1 MMREKSRRPSPL
13 QRRVLIVLA
22 ALGAKR
28 PGPVATRDI
37 ERVLEQ
43 GGDAPVYGPNLR
55 ASCRRME
62 AAGWLRTLR
71 APNLQLAVELTD
83 AGRALA
89 APLLADEQARV
100 LAEQRATAV
109 RVLPLVPHSQ
119 AEEAEDRPV
128 TLDDRWHLACRGD
141 YVIRL
146 DGTTCIQLW
155 SAAGQVTRLEGDP
168 LQVAAWLQAC
178 HDAGIAVRVQINESA
193 APEEGSPDGTAPA
206 DLTGTWYCQLD
217 TALLALGIT
226 GLTEDIRLAVV
237 SPEASLRMLPAPA
250 RLLHVLRDADPL
262 TAATYEEDTEAAL
275 ADLLARAGFTGDQA
289 QELQWHRIRW
299 PQMSQEEA
307 DRRELNSLL
316 DELEQEFQLIE
327 RRRQGLGKP
336 NLLYVKDLY
345 AGLSQSN
352 YWKYENHTSG
362 GLKNELP
369 GVPKSNGSNTE
380 KINKTDNSETDPI
393 YPAEL
398 QEEEQYRRYFKEALE
413 LEILEQG
420 YPADKAV
427 LYEILELLVETVTSR
442 KKFLRICGEEKPR
455 EVVKS
460 RLMKLDSSHI
470 QYILECLKENS
481 TQIRNIKQYLLATL
495 YNAPVTV
502 DSYYSAQVRH
512 EFGWGGRVDKN

>member
-1 MMREKSRRPSPL
+1 VTTANARRPSPL

-43 GGDAPVYGPNLR
+43 GGEAPVYGPNLR

-71 APNLQLAVELTD
+71 APNMQLAVELTN
-83 AGRALA
+83 AGRELA

-119 AEEAEDRPV
+119 TEEADDRPV
-128 TLDDRWHLACRGD
+128 ELDGCWNLACRGD

-146 DGTTCIQLW
+146 DGTTCLQLW

-178 HDAGIAVRVQINESA
+178 HEAGIAVRVQINESA

-206 DLTGTWYCQLD
+206 DLTGSWYRQLD
-217 TALLALGIT
+217 TALQALGIT
-226 GLTEDIRLAVV
+226 GLTEDICLAVV

-275 ADLLARAGFTGDQA
+275 ADLLARSGFTGDQA

-299 PQMSQEEA
+299 PLMSQEEA

-316 DELEQEFQLIE
+316 DELEQRQLYCNRGQLTAIVFSPVRKPGE
-327 RRRQGLGKP
+327 RWTDRLQW
-336 NLLYVKDLY
+336 LLMTDGFGFRSPLSRD
-345 AGLSQSN
+345 AGDRALAILAG
-352 YWKYENHTSG
+352 YTG
-362 GLKNELP
+362 
-369 GVPKSNGSNTE
+369 
-380 KINKTDNSETDPI
+380 
-393 YPAEL
+393 
-398 QEEEQYRRYFKEALE
+398 QEV
-413 LEILEQG
+413 
-420 YPADKAV
+420 AD
-427 LYEILELLVETVTSR
+427 
-442 KKFLRICGEEKPR
+442 
-455 EVVKS
+455 
-460 RLMKLDSSHI
+460 H
-470 QYILECLKENS
+470 
-481 TQIRNIKQYLLATL
+481 LATVIVWNDD
-495 YNAPVTV
+495 NAGTP
-502 DSYYSAQVRH
+502 S
-512 EFGWGGRVDKN
+512 

>member
-1 MMREKSRRPSPL
+1 M
-13 QRRVLIVLA
+13 LA

-43 GGDAPVYGPNLR
+43 GGSAPVYGPNLR

-71 APNLQLAVELTD
+71 APNMQLAVELTD
-83 AGRALA
+83 AGRDLA

-109 RVLPLVPHSQ
+109 RVLPLVPGGQ
-119 AEEAEDRPV
+119 TEEADDRPV
-128 TLDDRWHLACRGD
+128 ELDDRWHMACRGD

-146 DGTTCIQLW
+146 DGTTCLQLW
-155 SAAGQVTRLEGDP
+155 NTAGQLMRQAGDP

-206 DLTGTWYCQLD
+206 DLTGTWYRQLD
-217 TALLALGIT
+217 TALQALGIT
-226 GLTEDIRLAVV
+226 GLTEEIRLAVV

-299 PQMSQEEA
+299 PLMDQEEA

-316 DELEQEFQLIE
+316 DELEQRQLYCNRGQLMEIVLSPVRKPGE
-327 RRRQGLGKP
+327 RWTDRLQW
-336 NLLYVKDLY
+336 LLMTDGFGFRSPLSRD
-345 AGLSQSN
+345 AGARALAILAG
-352 YWKYENHTSG
+352 HTG
-362 GLKNELP
+362 
-369 GVPKSNGSNTE
+369 
-380 KINKTDNSETDPI
+380 
-393 YPAEL
+393 
-398 QEEEQYRRYFKEALE
+398 
-413 LEILEQG
+413 
-420 YPADKAV
+420 
-427 LYEILELLVETVTSR
+427 
-442 KKFLRICGEEKPR
+442 R
-455 EVVKS
+455 EVA
-460 RLMKLDSSHI
+460 DH
-470 QYILECLKENS
+470 
-481 TQIRNIKQYLLATL
+481 LATVIVW
-495 YNAPVTV
+495 NDV
-502 DSYYSAQVRH
+502 SA
-512 EFGWGGRVDKN
+512 GTPS

>member
-1 MMREKSRRPSPL
+1 MMREKARRPSPL

-22 ALGAKR
+22 ALDAKR

-71 APNLQLAVELTD
+71 APNMQLAVELTD

-109 RVLPLVPHSQ
+109 RVLPLVPRSQ
-119 AEEAEDRPV
+119 AGEADDRPV
-128 TLDDRWHLACRGD
+128 ALDDRWHLACRGD

-146 DGTTCIQLW
+146 DGTTCLQLW
-155 SAAGQVTRLEGDP
+155 NTAGQLTRLEGDP

-206 DLTGTWYCQLD
+206 DLTGTWYRQLD
-217 TALLALGIT
+217 TALQALGIT

-237 SPEASLRMLPAPA
+237 RPEASLRMLPAPA
-250 RLLHVLRDADPL
+250 RLLHVLRESPEAFPL
-262 TAATYEEDTEAAL
+262 TAAGYEDDTEAAL

-289 QELQWHRIRW
+289 QELQWNRIHW
-299 PQMSQEEA
+299 PLMGQEEF

-316 DELEQEFQLIE
+316 DELEQRQLYCNREQLTAIVFSPVRKPGESWTE
-327 RRRQGLGKP
+327 RLQWLLMTDGFGFRSPLSRDAGDWALAILAGYTGLE
-336 NLLYVKDLY
+336 V
-345 AGLSQSN
+345 
-352 YWKYENHTSG
+352 
-362 GLKNELP
+362 
-369 GVPKSNGSNTE
+369 
-380 KINKTDNSETDPI
+380 
-393 YPAEL
+393 
-398 QEEEQYRRYFKEALE
+398 
-413 LEILEQG
+413 
-420 YPADKAV
+420 AD
-427 LYEILELLVETVTSR
+427 
-442 KKFLRICGEEKPR
+442 
-455 EVVKS
+455 
-460 RLMKLDSSHI
+460 H
-470 QYILECLKENS
+470 
-481 TQIRNIKQYLLATL
+481 LATVIVW
-495 YNAPVTV
+495 N
-502 DSYYSAQVRH
+502 DHSA
-512 EFGWGGRVDKN
+512 GTPS

>member
-1 MMREKSRRPSPL
+1 MTAEKTRRPSPL

-22 ALGAKR
+22 VLGAKR

-43 GGDAPVYGPNLR
+43 GGEAPVYGPNLR

-119 AEEAEDRPV
+119 AGEADDRPV
-128 TLDDRWHLACRGD
+128 ALDDRWHLACRGD

-146 DGTTCIQLW
+146 DGTTCLQLW
-155 SAAGQVTRLEGDP
+155 NTAGQLTRLAGDP

-206 DLTGTWYCQLD
+206 DLTGTWYRQLD
-217 TALLALGIT
+217 TALQALGIT

-262 TAATYEEDTEAAL
+262 TAAAYEEDTEAAL
-275 ADLLARAGFTGDQA
+275 AEMLTRAGFTGDQA

-299 PQMSQEEA
+299 PLMSQEEA

-316 DELEQEFQLIE
+316 DELEQRQLYCNRGQLTEIVFSPVRKPVE
-327 RRRQGLGKP
+327 RWTDRLQW
-336 NLLYVKDLY
+336 LLMTDGFGFRSPLSRD
-345 AGLSQSN
+345 AGDRALAILAG
-352 YWKYENHTSG
+352 YTG
-362 GLKNELP
+362 
-369 GVPKSNGSNTE
+369 
-380 KINKTDNSETDPI
+380 
-393 YPAEL
+393 
-398 QEEEQYRRYFKEALE
+398 QEV
-413 LEILEQG
+413 
-420 YPADKAV
+420 AD
-427 LYEILELLVETVTSR
+427 
-442 KKFLRICGEEKPR
+442 
-455 EVVKS
+455 
-460 RLMKLDSSHI
+460 H
-470 QYILECLKENS
+470 
-481 TQIRNIKQYLLATL
+481 LATVIAW
-495 YNAPVTV
+495 ND
-502 DSYYSAQVRH
+502 DSAGMPS
-512 EFGWGGRVDKN
+512 